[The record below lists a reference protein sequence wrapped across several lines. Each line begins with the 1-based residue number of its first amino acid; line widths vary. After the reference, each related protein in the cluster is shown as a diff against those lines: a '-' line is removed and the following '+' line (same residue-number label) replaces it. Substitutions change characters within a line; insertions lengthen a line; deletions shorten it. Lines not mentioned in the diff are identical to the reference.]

1 MGCSRLTQRDVVAA
15 SEPESRRGQD
25 DEVSLTGY
33 LAPVDLEHELRDEM
47 AASGRRLSQH
57 PHGRLLVSADE
68 PMQSV
73 WAANVWRNVEQ
84 IPITSI
90 GHAAKELRG
99 RQRNWALYA
108 PLHGGRARLIAEKL
122 PSVSAKPVPI
132 GGGPCRT
139 RRSGRGHCSNPT

>member
-1 MGCSRLTQRDVVAA
+1 ML
-15 SEPESRRGQD
+15 
-25 DEVSLTGY
+25 
-33 LAPVDLEHELRDEM
+33 
-47 AASGRRLSQH
+47 
-57 PHGRLLVSADE
+57 SADQ
-68 PMQSV
+68 PLQSA

-90 GHAAKELRG
+90 GHAARELRD

-132 GGGPCRT
+132 AGVVPAAPLGSWTLLEPDLMLAAGDCSSPFPNGEARA
-139 RRSGRGHCSNPT
+139 GREP